1 MLVLQIIA
9 ILFNT
14 SADIELYKSY
24 YNGEVVKHGKKGSSM
39 TELRERLKMCKEFQP
54 LPTVDTLVSWLDETV
69 KDRLQVSSPPNTP
82 ISCYLS
88 AAFLA
93 PRALALS

>member
-39 TELRERLKMCKEFQP
+39 TELRERLKMCNEF
-54 LPTVDTLVSWLDETV
+54 
-69 KDRLQVSSPPNTP
+69 
-82 ISCYLS
+82 
-88 AAFLA
+88 
-93 PRALALS
+93 